1 MISPD
6 EKILVRTD
14 ENDKVSLHSHNY
26 LELAYVLSGT
36 VIHRLNG
43 TETTIKEGNYF
54 IIDYDAQH
62 GYRPIGKKNFKLV
75 NCLFVPAF
83 IDNTLKNCRKFSEVV
98 NNYMIHHSY
107 DLPNQSPANYIFSDS
122 DGKIRPLILNLLE
135 EYDNKQTGYLE
146 IMRGMLIEIIVRSIR
161 KNNEVS
167 NASAGSIGKYIMKYT
182 DENYT
187 DKNILRTLS
196 NRLNFSEPYL
206 SRRFRE
212 DTGMIFSAYLQKVRI
227 EESLRLL
234 ANTDKKTADIAEAV
248 GYNDIKFF
256 YSVFKKYV
264 KLTPGEFKKQNRR

>member
-1 MISPD
+1 MLSTD
-6 EKILVRTD
+6 EKIFVITD
-14 ENDKVSLHSHNY
+14 ENDNVLLHSHNF

-83 IDNTLKNCRKFSEVV
+83 IDSTLKHCRKFSEVV
-98 NNYMIHHSY
+98 NSYMIHHSY

-135 EYDNKQTGYLE
+135 EYENKQTGYLE

-182 DENYT
+182 DENYA

-234 ANTDKKTADIAEAV
+234 ANTNKKTPDIAEAV